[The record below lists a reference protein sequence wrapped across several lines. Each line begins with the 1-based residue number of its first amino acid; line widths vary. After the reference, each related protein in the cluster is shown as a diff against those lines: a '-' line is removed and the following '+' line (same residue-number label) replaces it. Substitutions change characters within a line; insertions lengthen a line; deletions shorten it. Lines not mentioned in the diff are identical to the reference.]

1 MEFPPDP
8 LKLSK
13 WLKILAAG
21 GWITW
26 LFASKSIALAA
37 TTNKQVSLFVDQ
49 NSVSTTNR
57 SSQGLI
63 AGANNFN
70 PDLKLPPTPENLP
83 KPILTP
89 PPAKIEP
96 PPSSSPSS
104 GSEPKSPEPNTSST
118 PSVNSGPFLTI
129 DSLQPDIHTDWNNS
143 GQVNRTIEETASFRL
158 NNGDRLNVKLG
169 YDTYEQPGAK
179 TVTNIPFQLSWET
192 KINSLKVQPGVGIDL
207 LDGSTIPNFN
217 LKVDYPLATGFTLSG
232 DIQQGAYKF
241 NAKTIANQVS
251 AVRYGP
257 TIFWALDA
265 NTTIFSSWHF
275 GDYSD
280 GNTET
285 QSFSRIER
293 KVGEFSIAGNLF
305 TWGYKKPTDLGYFA
319 PSDFTVSTIEVGW
332 EGTIADF
339 LKCKIAVP
347 FGSQTVNG
355 STSNAGGYQTKCTA
369 KLSPNVEADLG
380 YSFSNVKNQTTDVTT
395 ANSQSIGTQIRIK
408 F

>member
-1 MEFPPDP
+1 MEFLPDP
-8 LKLSK
+8 LKSSK
-13 WLKILAAG
+13 WLQILAAG
-21 GWITW
+21 SLITW
-26 LFASKSIALAA
+26 LLASRSMALAA
-37 TTNKQVSLFVDQ
+37 TTNEQMSLLVD
-49 NSVSTTNR
+49 R
-57 SSQGLI
+57 SSQQLI

-70 PDLKLPPTPENLP
+70 PDLKLPSPPENLP
-83 KPILTP
+83 KPIPTP
-89 PPAKIEP
+89 PQPAKIEP

-104 GSEPKSPEPNTSST
+104 GTEQKIPEQHTST
-118 PSVNSGPFLTI
+118 NSAPFLTI

-169 YDTYEQPGAK
+169 YDSYEQPGSK
-179 TVTNIPFQLSWET
+179 TVTNIPVQLSWET
-192 KINSLKVQPGVGIDL
+192 KINSLKIQPGVGVDL
-207 LDGSTIPNFN
+207 LDRSATPNFN

-257 TIFWALDA
+257 TISWALDS

-280 GNTET
+280 GNTEV

-305 TWGYKKPTDLGYFA
+305 TWAYKKPTELGYFA
-319 PSDFTVSTIEVGW
+319 PSEFMVHTIEVAW

-339 LKCKIAVP
+339 LKCRIALP

-369 KLSPNVEADLG
+369 KLSPNVEADLS
-380 YSFSNVKNQTTDVTT
+380 YSFSNVKNQNTDVTT